1 VKSNTPSLNL
11 PTTSPLVNL
20 VCQLK
25 HSKHYRQ
32 MQLNT
37 YTHSLKISGIEEA
50 LSKNG
55 KLPSSRFST
64 KIMVTEKN
72 PQTTNYR
79 GIILQD
85 AFARLLSALITGRLN
100 QLIKKCGIDE
110 QYAYQ
115 EETGTQDAVYCL

>member
-1 VKSNTPSLNL
+1 
-11 PTTSPLVNL
+11 
-20 VCQLK
+20 
-25 HSKHYRQ
+25 
-32 MQLNT
+32 
-37 YTHSLKISGIEEA
+37 LKISGIEEA